1 MAFFKA
7 NIYRGKMNEE
17 FDPTLEIGI
26 SGTGMSEEETAA
38 AVANI
43 QAADQQ
49 NAINNEIEESKE
61 EVAQEATTP
70 EVVTQAKKEEGPTAG
85 DYVADTFIGA
95 GSGFREGVS
104 NIITA
109 PERVIDY
116 FNGEMKEE
124 EATEEGYQPEW
135 DDFMYGDGDP
145 IVTKTW
151 WGGVVESIA
160 EVGTTAGLTLGVG
173 GKVLG
178 VSKGVAA
185 TRTLS
190 STLAEGALIGGT
202 YSVLDQNETGDQ
214 NNILGQIA
222 ERYPQLRT
230 PLATND
236 ADSPVMRKLKFV
248 VEDLGI
254 GAVFDAAL
262 FKFAPIAGKGLTQVG
277 KTTVQGTDAAIGL
290 GKKIGS
296 KAKEVYDE
304 RGALKEALD
313 EDLAPIRGELSSIKK
328 EVLSANPE
336 DLSALGKGVKN
347 VLDADYDSIRSD
359 FAEYTQ
365 SRRNSVEAQTRESVK
380 AQVKEPGVRF
390 PKNEP
395 IGERHL
401 GNSTSNHKAKDVDKA
416 IKQKKTEFGNEDGH
430 VGSMVSNQQIEDV
443 AKGKKKPSDL
453 VKAILGDFKGE
464 KYMDEFAEEA
474 RKTGRTINEVVAENM
489 AIAKDIYDGRN
500 TSNIT
505 SKEFYERI
513 TMDKTP
519 IKAAFKDPKTGKV
532 TTTTIVDYVKPE
544 YIKALDMVNI
554 SLFNDIQAQGLVGR
568 ELADIT
574 DIKDIDGPVHHLV
587 DKLIAG
593 LKLRKES
600 SSLVSEQLSDFGW
613 SRVKGVKK
621 GKQVTGNFKTIKAF
635 KKAVAD
641 AKKAAREANEKQV
654 QQSIDAFRMAMELTP
669 EQGGDDLFKV
679 IFEGISMA
687 DGVHT
692 LDDLDVFLRKKMR
705 GGYFGDEKKTG
716 ALLREAG
723 TMFTHSVLSGPKT
736 SVRATLGTG
745 AATFTRPMAM
755 AIGGAMKGDMVTAR
769 AGLAGLNA
777 MREAVP
783 EAFTLFRKKLN
794 GYWSGELSTLKTRY
808 VERSQVE
815 DQWTLYGTWAEQR
828 GNKKDKALYR
838 IANMIRGMNDSSLLT
853 YSTKIMAS
861 TDDAFSLIIGR
872 SNAREKAFLE
882 AAEKLGDGNFKN
894 FDAQFFRDQEDI
906 FNSKIF
912 DSEGNLTNEAANYAR
927 QEATLTTPLKG
938 FGKHLATAFDNTP
951 WARPFFLFARTGI
964 NGLQLTAKHT
974 PGFNFLV
981 DEFNQIARTQ
991 PGMDLGHLKEYG
1003 IESSRDLINAKAVQ
1017 NGRLALGSG
1026 ALFMASMAY
1035 LGGGLHGNGPT
1046 DRKQRQAWLDMGWKP
1061 RTIKIGDVWVNY
1073 DAFEPYNQILAL
1085 VGDIGDHQEL
1095 MGEEWAEDNLQKLAV
1110 VIAQGIT
1117 SKSYLAGLTQ
1127 FVDLFAGQP
1136 GQLNRIASGLAN
1148 NTIPLSSLRNE
1159 LGKIFT
1165 PYTRELG
1172 SDIASSIRNR
1182 NLITEAL
1189 AANELPIKYDML
1201 TGEPSKDHDFITR
1214 MFNAI
1219 SPVNMNMEYSP
1230 GRELLFNSGYDLR
1243 TSTYYAPDGTNLTDS
1258 PILRSLFQKA
1268 IGDQRL
1274 LVQLDKMAA
1283 DEGIGRSI
1291 ALMNYHRKT
1300 GQRDNEPRDYVHNKK
1315 IAKLFDRAKKR
1326 AWANVKQDPRAKELI
1341 QEDREREIRNIKA
1354 SRESIKQLI
1363 NIPK

>member
-17 FDPTLEIGI
+17 FDPTIEIGI
-26 SGTGMSEEETAA
+26 SGMGMSEEETAA

-43 QAADQQ
+43 QAADEQK
-49 NAINNEIEESKE
+49 AINNQIEEGKE
-61 EVAQEATTP
+61 EVAEEVAKP
-70 EVVTQAKKEEGPTAG
+70 EGHTVG
-85 DYVADTFIGA
+85 DYAADTLIGA
-95 GSGFREGVS
+95 GSGFRKGVG
-104 NIITA
+104 NIITI

-116 FNGEMKEE
+116 FNGEMAEE

-151 WGGVVESIA
+151 WGDVVESIA
-160 EVGTTAGLTLGVG
+160 EVGTTAGLTMGIG
-173 GKVLG
+173 GKVLAA
-178 VSKGVAA
+178 KGI
-185 TRTLS
+185 
-190 STLAEGALIGGT
+190 STKLTGSLLTKELKRGALIGGT
-202 YSVLDQNETGDQ
+202 YSLLDQNETGDQ
-214 NNILGQIA
+214 NNIFGQIA
-222 ERYPQLRT
+222 ERYPMLNT

-254 GAVFDAAL
+254 GAVFDVAL
-262 FKFAPIAGKGLTQVG
+262 FKFLPIAGKGIQQVG
-277 KTTVQGTDAAIGL
+277 KATVQGTDAVVGGTKEFGKGL
-290 GKKIGS
+290 GKLR
-296 KAKEVYDE
+296 DE
-304 RGALKEALD
+304 IIA
-313 EDLAPIRGELSSIKK
+313 
-328 EVLSANPE
+328 ANPE
-336 DLSALGKGVKN
+336 DLTGVGQQVRN
-347 VLDADYDSIRSD
+347 VLDTDVDSLRSD

-365 SRRNSVEAQTRESVK
+365 ARRNSVEAQTRESVK
-380 AQVKEPGVRF
+380 EQLKEPGVRF

-395 IGERHL
+395 IGSREL
-401 GNSTSNHKAKDVDKA
+401 GNSTSNHTAKDVDKA
-416 IKQKKTEFGNEDGH
+416 IKQKKTEWGNEDGH

-464 KYMDEFAEEA
+464 KYMDEFADEA

-489 AIAKDIYDGRN
+489 AIAKEIYEGRN

-513 TMDKTP
+513 TMDKTD
-519 IKAAFKDPKTGKV
+519 IKAAFKDPKTGDI
-532 TTTTIVDYVKPE
+532 TTEVIVSYVKPE
-544 YIKALDMVNI
+544 YIKALDMINV
-554 SLFNDIQAQGLVGR
+554 SLFNDIQAQSLVGR

-613 SRVKGVKK
+613 SRVKGIKK
-621 GKQVTGNFKTIKAF
+621 GEQVTGNFKDIKAF
-635 KKAVAD
+635 KKAVAE

-654 QQSIDAFRMAMELTP
+654 QESIDAFRMAMELTP
-669 EQGGDDLFKV
+669 ENGGDDLFKV

-692 LDDLDVFLRKKMR
+692 LDDLDVFMRKKMR
-705 GGYFGDEKKTG
+705 GGYFGDVKKTG

-745 AATFTRPMAM
+745 TATFTRPMAM
-755 AIGGAMKGDMVTAR
+755 TIGAAMKGDMVTAR
-769 AGLAGLNA
+769 AGLAALNA
-777 MREAVP
+777 MRAAVP
-783 EAFTLFRKKLN
+783 EAWTLFRKRLN

-808 VERSQVE
+808 VERSAVE
-815 DQWTLYGTWAEQR
+815 DQWKLYGTWAEQR
-828 GNKKDKALYR
+828 GTLKDKALFR
-838 IANMIRGMNDSSLLT
+838 MANMIRGMNDSSLLT

-861 TDDAFSLIIGR
+861 TDDAFNLIIGR
-872 SNAREKAFLE
+872 ASARQNAFLE
-882 AAEKLGDGNFKN
+882 AAAKLPDGNFQN
-894 FDAQFFRDQEDI
+894 FDAKFFRDQEDI

-912 DSEGNLTNEAANYAR
+912 DSEGNLTNEAAKYAR
-927 QEATLTTPLKG
+927 SEATLTTPLKG
-938 FGKHLATAFDNTP
+938 FGKHLATAFDQTP

-1003 IESSRDLINAKAVQ
+1003 IETTQDLINAKAVQ
-1017 NGRLALGSG
+1017 NGRLALGSA

-1035 LGGGLHGNGPT
+1035 LNGNLHGNGPT
-1046 DRKQRQAWLDMGWKP
+1046 DRKQRQAWMDMGWKP

-1095 MGEEWAEDNLQKLAV
+1095 MGEEWAEDRLAKLAM
-1110 VIAQGIT
+1110 ALAGTAT
-1117 SKSYLAGLTQ
+1117 SKSYLAGMQ
-1127 FVDLFAGQP
+1127 SFVDLFSGQP
-1136 GQLNRIASGLAN
+1136 GQQSRIVASLMN
-1148 NTIPLSSLRNE
+1148 NTVPLSGLRNE
-1159 LGKIFT
+1159 IGKVLT

-1172 SDIASSIRNR
+1172 SDIQSSIRNR
-1182 NLITEAL
+1182 NLITENIAGDP
-1189 AANELPIKYDML
+1189 LPIKYDIL
-1201 TGEPSKDHDFITR
+1201 TGKPIKDHIFPVR

-1219 SPVNMNMEYSP
+1219 SPVNFNLDYSR
-1230 GRELLFNSGYDLR
+1230 GREMLFNSGYDMR
-1243 TSTYYAPDGTNLTDS
+1243 TSTYSAPDGTDLSDS
-1258 PILRSLFQKA
+1258 PKIRSMFQKA
-1268 IGDQRL
+1268 IGDQNL
-1274 LVQLDKMAA
+1274 LAKFDAMA
-1283 DEGIGRSI
+1283 DDPIIQTSI
-1291 ALMNYHRKT
+1291 AEMEWHKRNGMK
-1300 GQRDNEPRDYVHNKK
+1300 DVEPKSFPHYKRIKRE
-1315 IAKLFDRAKKR
+1315 FDRAKKR
-1326 AWANVKQDPRAKELI
+1326 AWATIKNENDVQKLI
-1341 QEDREREIRNIKA
+1341 REEREQTLKNRKA
-1354 SRESIKQLI
+1354 NRGTIDAILEL
-1363 NIPK
+1363 PK

>member
-17 FDPTLEIGI
+17 FDPTIEIGI
-26 SGTGMSEEETAA
+26 SGMGMSEEETAA

-43 QAADQQ
+43 QAADEQK
-49 NAINNEIEESKE
+49 AINNEIEESKE
-61 EVAQEATTP
+61 EVAEEVAKP
-70 EVVTQAKKEEGPTAG
+70 EGHTIG
-85 DYVADTFIGA
+85 DYAADTLIGA
-95 GSGFREGVS
+95 GSGFRKGVG

-116 FNGEMKEE
+116 FNGEMAEE

-151 WGGVVESIA
+151 WGDVVESIA

-178 VSKGVAA
+178 AKKLTGSLL
-185 TRTLS
+185 TRELKR
-190 STLAEGALIGGT
+190 GALIGGT
-202 YSVLDQNETGDQ
+202 YSLLDQNETGDQ
-214 NNILGQIA
+214 NNIFGQIA
-222 ERYPQLRT
+222 ERYPMLNT

-262 FKFAPIAGKGLTQVG
+262 FKFLPIAGKGIQQFG
-277 KTTVQGTDAAIGL
+277 KATVKGTDAVVGGAQDLGSGL
-290 GKKIGS
+290 GKLRD
-296 KAKEVYDE
+296 EVI
-304 RGALKEALD
+304 A
-313 EDLAPIRGELSSIKK
+313 
-328 EVLSANPE
+328 ANPE
-336 DLSALGKGVKN
+336 DLTGVGQQVRN
-347 VLDADYDSIRSD
+347 VLDTDVDSLRSD

-380 AQVKEPGVRF
+380 EQLKEPGVRF

-395 IGERHL
+395 IGSREL
-401 GNSTSNHKAKDVDKA
+401 GNSTSNHTAKDVDKA
-416 IKQKKTEFGNEDGH
+416 IKQKKTEWGNEDGH

-489 AIAKDIYDGRN
+489 AIAKEIYEGRN

-519 IKAAFKDPKTGKV
+519 IIAAFKNPKTGKI
-532 TTTTIVDYVKPE
+532 TRETIVDYVKPE

-554 SLFNDIQAQGLVGR
+554 SLFNDIQAQSLVGR

-587 DKLIAG
+587 DKLITG

-600 SSLVSEQLSDFGW
+600 SSLVSEQLSDFGL
-613 SRVKGVKK
+613 SRVKGIKR
-621 GKQVTGNFKTIKAF
+621 GKQVTGNFKDLKAF

-654 QQSIDAFRMAMELTP
+654 QHSIDAFRMAMELTP
-669 EQGGDDLFKV
+669 EQGGDDLFRV

-692 LDDLDVFLRKKMR
+692 LDDLDVFMRKKMR

-745 AATFTRPMAM
+745 TATFTRPMAM
-755 AIGGAMKGDMVTAR
+755 TIGAAMRGDMVTAR
-769 AGLAGLNA
+769 AGLASLNA

-783 EAFTLFRKKLN
+783 EAFTLFKKRLN

-808 VERSQVE
+808 VERNAIE
-815 DQWTLYGTWAEQR
+815 DQWKLYGTWAEQR
-828 GNKKDKALYR
+828 GTLKDKALFR
-838 IANMIRGMNDSSLLT
+838 MANMIRGMNDSSLLT

-861 TDDAFSLIIGR
+861 TDDAFNLIIGR
-872 SNAREKAFLE
+872 ASARQDAFLE
-882 AAEKLGDGNFKN
+882 AAAKLPDGNFQN
-894 FDAQFFRDQEDI
+894 FDAKFFRDQEDI

-912 DSEGNLTNEAANYAR
+912 DSEGNLTNKAASYAR
-927 QEATLTTPLKG
+927 SEATLTTPLKG
-938 FGKHLATAFDNTP
+938 FGKHLATAFDQTP

-1003 IESSRDLINAKAVQ
+1003 IESAQDLINAKAVQ
-1017 NGRLALGSG
+1017 NGRLAIGSG

-1035 LGGGLHGNGPT
+1035 LNGGLHGNGPT

-1095 MGEEWAEDNLQKLAV
+1095 MGEEWAEDRLAKLAM
-1110 VIAQGIT
+1110 ALAGTAT
-1117 SKSYLAGLTQ
+1117 SKSYLAGMQ
-1127 FVDLFAGQP
+1127 SFVDLFSGQP
-1136 GQLNRIASGLAN
+1136 GQQQRIIASLMN
-1148 NTIPLSSLRNE
+1148 NTVPLSGLRNE
-1159 LGKIFT
+1159 IGKVLT

-1172 SDIASSIRNR
+1172 SDLYSSIRNR
-1182 NLITEAL
+1182 NLATENIAL
-1189 AANELPIKYDML
+1189 NPLPIKYDIL
-1201 TGEPSKDHDFITR
+1201 TGKPIKDHIFPVR
-1214 MFNAI
+1214 MFNAV
-1219 SPVNMNMEYSP
+1219 SPVNFNLDYSP
-1230 GRELLFNSGYDLR
+1230 GREMLFNSGYDMR
-1243 TSTYYAPDGTNLTDS
+1243 TSTYSAPDGTDLSDS
-1258 PILRSLFQKA
+1258 PKVRSMFQKA
-1268 IGDQRL
+1268 IGEQNL
-1274 LVQLDKMAA
+1274 LAKFETMADDPTMQA
-1283 DEGIGRSI
+1283 SI
-1291 ALMNYHRKT
+1291 AEMEWYKKNGMK
-1300 GQRDNEPRDYVHNKK
+1300 DVEPKSFPHYKR
-1315 IAKLFDRAKKR
+1315 IAREFDRARKR
-1326 AWANVKQDPRAKELI
+1326 AWASLKNDNDVQKLLI
-1341 QEDREREIRNIKA
+1341 EERNQKLKNRKA
-1354 SRESIKQLI
+1354 NTGTIDKIL

>member
-1 MAFFKA
+1 
-7 NIYRGKMNEE
+7 MNEE
-17 FDPTLEIGI
+17 FDPTIEIGV
-26 SGTGMSEEETAA
+26 SGMGMSEEETAA
-38 AVANI
+38 AVENI
-43 QAADQQ
+43 QAADEQK
-49 NAINNEIEESKE
+49 AINNEIEEGTE
-61 EVAQEATTP
+61 EVAKEATTP
-70 EVVTQAKKEEGPTAG
+70 EVVTQAKEEEGPTAG
-85 DYVADTFIGA
+85 DYAADTLIGA
-95 GSGFREGVS
+95 GSGFRKGVG

-109 PERVIDY
+109 PERVIDF
-116 FNGEMKEE
+116 FNGEMEEE

-151 WGGVVESIA
+151 WGDVVESLA

-277 KTTVQGTDAAIGL
+277 KTTVKGTDAAIGL

-296 KAKEVYDE
+296 KAQDVYNE

-347 VLDADYDSIRSD
+347 VLDADYDSILSN

-416 IKQKKTEFGNEDGH
+416 IKQKKTEWGNEDGH

-464 KYMDEFAEEA
+464 KYMNEFAEEA
-474 RKTGRTINEVVAENM
+474 RKTGRTINEVIAENM
-489 AIAKDIYDGRN
+489 AIAKDIYEGRN

-513 TMDKTP
+513 TMDKTD
-519 IKAAFKDPKTGKV
+519 INAAFKDPKTGKI
-532 TTTTIVDYVKPE
+532 TKENIISYVKPE
-544 YIKALDMVNI
+544 YIKALDMVNV
-554 SLFNDIQAQGLVGR
+554 SLFNDIQAQSLVGR

-587 DKLIAG
+587 DKLITG

-600 SSLVSEQLSDFGW
+600 SSLVSEQLSDFGL
-613 SRVKGVKK
+613 SRVKGIKK
-621 GKQVTGNFKTIKAF
+621 GKQVSGDFKTLKQF
-635 KKAVAD
+635 KKAVAN

-654 QQSIDAFRMAMELTP
+654 QNSIDAFRMAMELTP
-669 EQGGDDLFKV
+669 EEGGDDLFKV

-692 LDDLDVFLRKKMR
+692 LDDLDVFMRKKMR
-705 GGYFGDEKKTG
+705 GGYFGDKKKTG

-745 AATFTRPMAM
+745 TAAFTRPMAM
-755 AIGGAMKGDMVTAR
+755 AVGGAMKGDMVTAR
-769 AGLAGLNA
+769 AGLAAMNA
-777 MREAVP
+777 FREAVP
-783 EAFTLFRKKLN
+783 EAFTLFKKKLN

-808 VERSQVE
+808 VERSSVE
-815 DQWTLYGTWAEQR
+815 DQWKLYGTWAEQR
-828 GNKKDKALYR
+828 GNVKDKALFR
-838 IANMIRGMNDSSLLT
+838 MANMIRGMNDSSLLT

-861 TDDAFSLIIGR
+861 TDDAFSLLIGR
-872 SNAREKAFLE
+872 SKARQDAFLE
-882 AAEKLGDGNFKN
+882 AAAKLPDGNFQN
-894 FDAQFFRDQEDI
+894 FDAKFFRDQEDI

-938 FGKHLATAFDNTP
+938 FGKSLATAFDTTP

-1003 IESSRDLINAKAVQ
+1003 IETSRDLINAKAVQ

-1035 LGGGLHGNGPT
+1035 LSGGLKGNGPT

-1061 RTIKIGDVWVNY
+1061 RTIKLGDVWVNY

-1085 VGDIGDHQEL
+1085 VADIGDHQEL
-1095 MGEEWAEDNLQKLAV
+1095 MGEEWAEDRLLKLAM
-1110 VIAQGIT
+1110 ALAGTAT
-1117 SKSYLAGLTQ
+1117 SKSYLAGMQ
-1127 FVDLFAGQP
+1127 SFVDLFSGQP
-1136 GQLNRIASGLAN
+1136 GQQNRIIASLMN
-1148 NTIPLSSLRNE
+1148 NTVPLSSLRNE
-1159 LGKIFT
+1159 IGKVLT

-1172 SDIASSIRNR
+1172 SDIESSIRNR
-1182 NLITEAL
+1182 NLATELIAGDP
-1189 AANELPIKYDML
+1189 LPIKYDIL
-1201 TGEPSKDHDFITR
+1201 TGKPIKDHDFVTR
-1214 MFNAI
+1214 MFNAV
-1219 SPVNMNMEYSP
+1219 SPINFNLDYSE
-1230 GRELLFNSGYDLR
+1230 GREMLFNSGYDMR
-1243 TSTYYAPDGTNLTDS
+1243 TSTYSAPDGTDLSDS
-1258 PILRSLFQKA
+1258 PKVRSMFQKA
-1268 IGDQRL
+1268 IGEQNL
-1274 LVQLDKMAA
+1274 LAEFDKMAA
-1283 DEGIGRSI
+1283 DPTMQASLAEMEWYKKNGMKDVETKSFPHYKRI
-1291 ALMNYHRKT
+1291 ART
-1300 GQRDNEPRDYVHNKK
+1300 
-1315 IAKLFDRAKKR
+1315 FDKAKKR
-1326 AWANVKQDPRAKELI
+1326 AWA
-1341 QEDREREIRNIKA
+1341 
-1354 SRESIKQLI
+1354 SIKNDNNVQKLI
-1363 NIPK
+1363 IEERNQKLKNRKANQDSIDRILELPK

>member
-17 FDPTLEIGI
+17 FDPTIEIGI
-26 SGTGMSEEETAA
+26 SGMGMSEEETAA

-43 QAADQQ
+43 QAADEQK
-49 NAINNEIEESKE
+49 AINNEIEESKE
-61 EVAQEATTP
+61 EVAEEVAKP
-70 EVVTQAKKEEGPTAG
+70 EGHTIG
-85 DYVADTFIGA
+85 DYAADTLIGA
-95 GSGFREGVS
+95 GSGFRKGVG
-104 NIITA
+104 NIVTI

-116 FNGEMKEE
+116 FNGEMEEE
-124 EATEEGYQPEW
+124 EAAGGYEPEW

-151 WGGVVESIA
+151 WGDVVESIA
-160 EVGTTAGLTLGVG
+160 EVGTTAGLTMGIG
-173 GKVLG
+173 GKVLAA
-178 VSKGVAA
+178 KGI
-185 TRTLS
+185 
-190 STLAEGALIGGT
+190 STKLTGSLLAKELKRGALIGGT
-202 YSVLDQNETGDQ
+202 YSLLDQNETGDQ
-214 NNILGQIA
+214 NNIFGQIA
-222 ERYPQLRT
+222 ERYPMLNT

-254 GAVFDAAL
+254 GAVFDVAL
-262 FKFAPIAGKGLTQVG
+262 FKFLPIAGKGIQQVG
-277 KTTVQGTDAAIGL
+277 KATVKGTDAVVGGTKELGTGL
-290 GKKIGS
+290 GKLR
-296 KAKEVYDE
+296 DE
-304 RGALKEALD
+304 IIA
-313 EDLAPIRGELSSIKK
+313 
-328 EVLSANPE
+328 ANPE
-336 DLSALGKGVKN
+336 DLTGVGQQVRN
-347 VLDADYDSIRSD
+347 VLDTDIDSLRSD

-365 SRRNSVEAQTRESVK
+365 TRRNSVEAQTRESVK
-380 AQVKEPGVRF
+380 EQLKEPGVRF

-395 IGERHL
+395 IGSREL
-401 GNSTSNHKAKDVDKA
+401 GNSTSNHTAKDVDKA
-416 IKQKKTEFGNEDGH
+416 IKQKKTEWGNEDGH

-474 RKTGRTINEVVAENM
+474 RKTGRSINEVVAENM
-489 AIAKDIYDGRN
+489 AIAKEIYEGRN

-513 TMDKTP
+513 TRDKTD
-519 IKAAFKDPKTGKV
+519 INAAFKDPKTGKI
-532 TTTTIVDYVKPE
+532 TKETIISYVKPE

-554 SLFNDIQAQGLVGR
+554 SLFNDIQAQSLVGR

-593 LKLRKES
+593 LRLRKES
-600 SSLVSEQLSDFGW
+600 SSLVSEQLSDFGL
-613 SRVKGVKK
+613 SRVKGIKR
-621 GKQVTGNFKTIKAF
+621 GKQVSGDFKTLKQF

-654 QQSIDAFRMAMELTP
+654 QESIDAFRMAMELTP
-669 EQGGDDLFKV
+669 ENGGDDLFKI

-692 LDDLDVFLRKKMR
+692 LDDLDVFMRKKMR
-705 GGYFGDEKKTG
+705 GGYFGDVKKTG
-716 ALLREAG
+716 ALLREIG

-745 AATFTRPMAM
+745 TATFTRPMAM
-755 AIGGAMKGDMVTAR
+755 TIGAAMKGDMVTAR
-769 AGLAGLNA
+769 AGLASLNA

-783 EAFTLFRKKLN
+783 EAFTLFKKRLN

-808 VERSQVE
+808 VERNKLE
-815 DQWTLYGTWAEQR
+815 DQWKLYGTWAEQR
-828 GNKKDKALYR
+828 GNKKDKALFR
-838 IANMIRGMNDSSLLT
+838 MANMIRGMNDSSLLT

-861 TDDAFSLIIGR
+861 TDDAFNLIIGR
-872 SNAREKAFLE
+872 AKARQDAFLE
-882 AAEKLGDGNFKN
+882 AAAKLPDGNFQN

-912 DSEGNLTNEAANYAR
+912 DSEGNLTNKAAEYAR
-927 QEATLTTPLKG
+927 QEATLTAPLKG
-938 FGKHLATAFDNTP
+938 FGKNLATAFDNAP

-1003 IESSRDLINAKAVQ
+1003 IETTQDLINAKAVQ
-1017 NGRLALGSG
+1017 NGRLAIGSG

-1035 LGGGLHGNGPT
+1035 LNGNLHGNGPT
-1046 DRKQRQAWLDMGWKP
+1046 DRKQRQAWMDMGWKP

-1095 MGEEWAEDNLQKLAV
+1095 MGEEWAEDRLAKLAM
-1110 VIAQGIT
+1110 ALAGTAT
-1117 SKSYLAGLTQ
+1117 SKSYLAGMQ
-1127 FVDLFAGQP
+1127 SFVDLFSGAP
-1136 GQLNRIASGLAN
+1136 GQQSRIIASLIN
-1148 NTIPLSSLRNE
+1148 NTVPLSGLRNE
-1159 LGKIFT
+1159 IGKVLT

-1172 SDIASSIRNR
+1172 SDIQSSIRNR
-1182 NLITEAL
+1182 NLITENIAG
-1189 AANELPIKYDML
+1189 EQLPIKYDIL
-1201 TGEPSKDHDFITR
+1201 TGKPIKDHIFPVR

-1219 SPVNMNMEYSP
+1219 SPVNFNLDYSR
-1230 GRELLFNSGYDLR
+1230 GREMLFNSGYDMR
-1243 TSTYYAPDGTNLTDS
+1243 TSTYSAPDGTDLSDS
-1258 PILRSLFQKA
+1258 PKIRSMFQKA
-1268 IGDQRL
+1268 IGDQNL
-1274 LVQLDKMAA
+1274 LAKFDAMA
-1283 DEGIGRSI
+1283 DDPTIQTSI
-1291 ALMNYHRKT
+1291 AEMEWHKRNGMK
-1300 GQRDNEPRDYVHNKK
+1300 DVEPKSFPHYARIKRE
-1315 IAKLFDRAKKR
+1315 FDRAKKR
-1326 AWANVKQDPRAKELI
+1326 AWATIKNENDVQKLI
-1341 QEDREREIRNIKA
+1341 REEREQTLKNRKA
-1354 SRESIKQLI
+1354 NRGTIDAILEL
-1363 NIPK
+1363 PK

>member
-17 FDPTLEIGI
+17 FDPTIEVGI
-26 SGTGMSEEETAA
+26 SGMGMSEEETAA

-43 QAADQQ
+43 QAADEQK
-49 NAINNEIEESKE
+49 AINNQIEEGKE
-61 EVAQEATTP
+61 EVAEEVAKP
-70 EVVTQAKKEEGPTAG
+70 EGHTIG
-85 DYVADTFIGA
+85 DYAADTLIGA
-95 GSGFREGVS
+95 GSGFRKGVG
-104 NIITA
+104 NIVTI

-116 FNGEMKEE
+116 FNGEMAEE
-124 EATEEGYQPEW
+124 EAAGGYEPEW

-151 WGGVVESIA
+151 WGDVVESIA

-173 GKVLG
+173 GKVLAA
-178 VSKGVAA
+178 KGI
-185 TRTLS
+185 
-190 STLAEGALIGGT
+190 STKLTGSLLTKELKRGALIGGT
-202 YSVLDQNETGDQ
+202 YSLLDQNETGDQ
-214 NNILGQIA
+214 NNIFGQIA
-222 ERYPQLRT
+222 ERYPMLNT

-262 FKFAPIAGKGLTQVG
+262 FKFLPIAGKGIQQVG
-277 KTTVQGTDAAIGL
+277 KATVKGTDAVVGGTKELGTGL
-290 GKKIGS
+290 GKLR
-296 KAKEVYDE
+296 DE
-304 RGALKEALD
+304 IIA
-313 EDLAPIRGELSSIKK
+313 
-328 EVLSANPE
+328 ANPE
-336 DLSALGKGVKN
+336 DLTGVGQQVRN
-347 VLDADYDSIRSD
+347 VLDTDIDSLRSD

-365 SRRNSVEAQTRESVK
+365 ARRNSVEAQTRESVK
-380 AQVKEPGVRF
+380 AQLKEPGVRF

-395 IGERHL
+395 IGSREL
-401 GNSTSNHKAKDVDKA
+401 GNSTSNHSAKDVDKA

-430 VGSMVSNQQIEDV
+430 VGSITSNQQIEDV
-443 AKGKKKPSDL
+443 AKGKKKPEDL

-464 KYMDEFAEEA
+464 KYMEGLQQTA
-474 RKTGRTINEVVAENM
+474 RETGRSLNEVVAENM
-489 AIAKDIYDGRN
+489 AIFKDIYEGRN
-500 TSNIT
+500 TSEFT
-505 SKEFYERI
+505 SEQFYERLLR
-513 TMDKTP
+513 DKTE

-532 TTTTIVDYVKPE
+532 TQETIATYVKPE
-544 YIKALDMVNI
+544 YIKALDMINV
-554 SLFNDIQAQGLVGR
+554 SLFNDIQAQSLVGR

-593 LKLRKES
+593 LRLRKEA
-600 SSLVSEQLSDFGW
+600 SSLVSEQLSDFGL
-613 SRVKGVKK
+613 SRTKGIKR
-621 GKQVTGNFKTIKAF
+621 GTQVSGDFKTLKQF

-641 AKKAAREANEKQV
+641 AKKAAREANEKKV
-654 QQSIDAFRMAMELTP
+654 QESIDAFRMAMELTP
-669 EQGGDDLFKV
+669 ENGGDDLFKI

-692 LDDLDVFLRKKMR
+692 LDDLDVFMRKKMR
-705 GGYFGDEKKTG
+705 GGYFGDVKKTG

-745 AATFTRPMAM
+745 TATFTRPMAM
-755 AIGGAMKGDMVTAR
+755 TIGAAMKGDMVTAR
-769 AGLAGLNA
+769 AGLASLNA

-783 EAFTLFRKKLN
+783 EAFKLFRKRLN

-808 VERSQVE
+808 VERNKLE
-815 DQWTLYGTWAEQR
+815 DQWKLYGTWAEQR
-828 GNKKDKALYR
+828 GNKKDKALFR
-838 IANMIRGMNDSSLLT
+838 MANMIRGMNDSSLLT

-861 TDDAFSLIIGR
+861 TDDAFNLIIGR
-872 SNAREKAFLE
+872 AKARQDAFLE
-882 AAEKLGDGNFKN
+882 AAAKLPDGNFQN

-912 DSEGNLTNEAANYAR
+912 DSEGNLTNKAAEYAR
-927 QEATLTTPLKG
+927 QEATLTAPLKG
-938 FGKHLATAFDNTP
+938 FGKHLATAFDQTP

-1003 IESSRDLINAKAVQ
+1003 IETAQDLINAKAVQ
-1017 NGRLALGSG
+1017 NGRLAIGSG

-1035 LGGGLHGNGPT
+1035 LNGNLHGNGPT
-1046 DRKQRQAWLDMGWKP
+1046 DRKQRQAWMDMGWKP

-1095 MGEEWAEDNLQKLAV
+1095 MGEEWAEDRLAKLAM
-1110 VIAQGIT
+1110 ALAGTAT
-1117 SKSYLAGLTQ
+1117 SKSYLAGMQ
-1127 FVDLFAGQP
+1127 SFVDLFSGAP
-1136 GQLNRIASGLAN
+1136 GQQSRIIASLMN
-1148 NTIPLSSLRNE
+1148 NTVPLSGLRNE
-1159 LGKIFT
+1159 IGKVLT

-1172 SDIASSIRNR
+1172 SDIQSSIRNR
-1182 NLITEAL
+1182 NLITENIAGDP
-1189 AANELPIKYDML
+1189 LPIKYDIL
-1201 TGEPSKDHDFITR
+1201 TGKPIKDHIFPVR

-1219 SPVNMNMEYSP
+1219 SPVNFNLDYSR
-1230 GRELLFNSGYDLR
+1230 GREMLFNSGYDMR
-1243 TSTYYAPDGTNLTDS
+1243 TSTYSAPDGTDLSDS
-1258 PILRSLFQKA
+1258 PKIRSMFQKA
-1268 IGDQRL
+1268 IGDQNL
-1274 LVQLDKMAA
+1274 LAKFDAMA
-1283 DEGIGRSI
+1283 DDPTIQTSI
-1291 ALMNYHRKT
+1291 AEMEWHKRNGMK
-1300 GQRDNEPRDYVHNKK
+1300 DVEPKSFPHYARIKK
-1315 IAKLFDRAKKR
+1315 EFDRAKKR
-1326 AWANVKQDPRAKELI
+1326 AWATIKNENDVQKLI
-1341 QEDREREIRNIKA
+1341 REEREQTLKNRKA
-1354 SRESIKQLI
+1354 NRGTIDAILDL
-1363 NIPK
+1363 PK